1 MKFLQYFS
9 SSAIV
14 FLIAFIILYG
24 VLEKKNVFEIFIKGV
39 IEGEKLVI
47 SLFPTWLGLFV
58 AVGMLK
64 ASGIIDFLVEKIYLI
79 VKNFFVYKE
88 ILPLIFLRPIS
99 GSTATV
105 MGTEIM
111 KNCGVD
117 TDIGLLTS
125 CIMGSTETTI
135 YVVALY
141 ASKLKNKNLK
151 PVLII
156 GLIADFLC
164 VVFSILALKLG
175 MI

>member
-1 MKFLQYFS
+1 MKFIQYFS
-9 SSAIV
+9 SSAVI
-14 FLIAFIILYG
+14 FIIAFIIIYG

-39 IEGEKLVI
+39 VEGEKLVV

-64 ASGIIDFLVEKIYLI
+64 ASGVVDFLVEKVY
-79 VKNFFVYKE
+79 FFIKSFFLYKE

-105 MGTEIM
+105 IGTEIIR
-111 KNCGVD
+111 NCGVD

-141 ASKLKNKNLK
+141 ASKIKNKDFK
-151 PVLII
+151 PILII

-164 VVFSILALKLG
+164 VLFSIFALKWGL
-175 MI
+175 M

>member
-1 MKFLQYFS
+1 MKFIQYFS
-9 SSAIV
+9 SSAIL
-14 FLIAFIILYG
+14 FMIAFVILYG
-24 VLEKKNVFEIFIKGV
+24 IFEKKNVFEIFMKGV
-39 IEGEKLVI
+39 IEGEKLVV

-64 ASGIIDFLVEKIYLI
+64 ASGIIDFLVEKIYLLI
-79 VKNFFVYKE
+79 KSFFVYKE

-117 TDIGLLTS
+117 SHVGLLTS

-141 ASKLKNKNLK
+141 ASKLGNKNFK

-164 VVFSILALKLG
+164 VIFSIVALKLG
-175 MI
+175 MM

>member
-1 MKFLQYFS
+1 MDFIQYFS

-14 FLIAFIILYG
+14 FIIGFVIIYA
-24 VLEKKNVFEIFIKGV
+24 VLEKKNVFEIFMKGV
-39 IEGEKLVI
+39 IDGQNLVI

-64 ASGIIDFLVEKIYLI
+64 ASGIIDFLVEKFYII
-79 VKNFFVYKE
+79 VQKFFIYKE

-99 GSTATV
+99 GSTATA
-105 MGTEIM
+105 MGIEIM

-151 PVLII
+151 PVLVI

-164 VVFSILALKLG
+164 VVFSIMALKIGL
-175 MI
+175 I

>member
-1 MKFLQYFS
+1 MKFIQYFS
-9 SSAIV
+9 SSAVIFIV
-14 FLIAFIILYG
+14 AFVVVYGII
-24 VLEKKNVFEIFIKGV
+24 EKKNVFEIFMKGV

-64 ASGIIDFLVEKIYLI
+64 ASGVIDFLVEKVYII
-79 VKNFFVYKE
+79 FQNIFVYKE

-99 GSTATV
+99 GSTATA
-105 MGTEIM
+105 MGIEIM

-117 TDIGLLTS
+117 SNIGLLTS

-141 ASKLKNKNLK
+141 TAKLGTKNVK
-151 PVLII
+151 PVIVI

-164 VVFSILALKLG
+164 VMFSILALK
-175 MI
+175 MSIM